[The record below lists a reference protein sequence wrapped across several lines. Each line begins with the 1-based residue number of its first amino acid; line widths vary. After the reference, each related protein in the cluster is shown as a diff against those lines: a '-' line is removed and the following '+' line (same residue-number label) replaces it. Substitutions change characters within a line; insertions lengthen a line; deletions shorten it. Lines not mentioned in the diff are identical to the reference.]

1 MLIHIEPDQAIGHL
15 TSILKTMQDAVFS
28 VELPSRRVVFISKS
42 FERVFGYS
50 IEQFMSDPDF
60 FKRVIHPDD
69 LEYTITMRDRCLK
82 EGYTE
87 LDHRIILPDGQIRW
101 LHRRAWMSYNEHG
114 QPIQVNDTAQDITA
128 RKLAEETLRLNEE
141 KYRSLINS
149 SDAAISMVDENGV
162 YLYLNTIAALPFGVQ
177 PEALVG
183 KKVYDLFPKDQAD
196 QILADVQR
204 VVRGNNGL
212 ILEPQVTINNKTCWF
227 RTSMQP
233 VRDGDGK
240 AYAVLIHA
248 TEITE
253 KKLVEQEILVQNE
266 ILHQSR
272 DLISLSDLDGYITFL
287 NQGGA
292 KMLGAKN
299 PDALLGKHISIFHE
313 ADETKRIFDRY
324 IPYAFAKGYWQG
336 ENRLKSLDGRV
347 MDVDQTI
354 FPIRNTDGIIT
365 RMATIITDITSRKL
379 AEKTLQEAHLLL
391 EERVE
396 QRTLELQQRQTEARE
411 MQFYLT
417 VLHELTLGLAQCN
430 TLDEFYHLAVKQG
443 LELFRFERIGLL
455 LYDNGDAIGTYGTD
469 IHGNIV
475 SESHLRI
482 PKNELPPLFIQAMN
496 PHQRALFADEAT
508 VKLPDGTTHSIQ
520 KIISTLWDK
529 KAVMGWLA
537 TDNLLSKKPF
547 TKTQRDIFPLYAL
560 SVESLLGRKR
570 AEIALRQ
577 SEERYRFLAET
588 IKDVI
593 IKVSPDGIFTFATP
607 STYDLTGHHPS
618 ELIGHPVALFLHP
631 EDLEVAPRIFIE
643 ALEAH
648 RSFFTMEQRLLHRDG
663 HYVWVEV
670 TNTIVFDAHG
680 NLQEVIGIVHDI
692 SQRKQAEEA
701 LRKSIEHEKELVNLK
716 SRFVSMAS
724 HEFRTPLASILA
736 TTDTLTVY
744 RHKMDEEKINSR
756 LNKIRQ
762 QVMHMKEIMDDVL
775 QLARVQAGRMEFNP
789 SQGDLDMLFREIIEE
804 FDIQKEYQGR
814 IIYTH
819 SIQPIITWYDPRL
832 MRQIISNFVSNALK
846 YSPISQPIYI
856 TVQQQN
862 GMVKISFQDSGIGI
876 PADDIKYLFEP
887 FHRATNVGTISGTG
901 LGLSISKQAVELHQ
915 GQIFVESQVGIGT
928 TFTVLIPL
936 KTDNEVLHGENSS
949 G

>member
-1 MLIHIEPDQAIGHL
+1 MLVNINPEQAIQYL
-15 TSILKTMQDAVFS
+15 TSVLNTMQGAIVS
-28 VELPSRRVVFISKS
+28 IALPSYRIILMSKS
-42 FERVFGYS
+42 FEMIFGYS
-50 IEQFMSDPDF
+50 LEDFLSDREL

-69 LEYTITMRDRCLK
+69 LESTLAMRDKCLRD
-82 EGYTE
+82 GYAE
-87 LDHRIILPDGQIRW
+87 HEHRIILPNGQIRW
-101 LHRRAWMSYNEHG
+101 LHRRAWLTYDENG
-114 QPIQVNDTAQDITA
+114 QAIQINDTAQDITT

-149 SDAAISMVDENGV
+149 SDATISMVDANGV
-162 YLYLNTIAALPFGVQ
+162 YLYLNSLAALPFGVS

-183 KKVYDLFPKDQAD
+183 KAIHDLFPKDQAD

-204 VVRGNNGL
+204 VVRDNNGF

-233 VRDGDGK
+233 VRDGEGK

-248 TEITE
+248 SEITE

-292 KMLGAKN
+292 KMIGAKN
-299 PDALLGKHISIFHE
+299 PDALLGKHISLFYDSEEIQQ
-313 ADETKRIFDRY
+313 IFDKY
-324 IPYAFAKGYWQG
+324 IPYAFKNGYWQG
-336 ENRLKSLDGRV
+336 ESRLKSLDGRV
-347 MDVDQTI
+347 MDIDQTI
-354 FPIRNTDGIIT
+354 FPIRNPDGVIT

-379 AEKTLQEAHLLL
+379 AEKTLQEAHILL

-396 QRTLELQQRQTEARE
+396 QRTLELRQRQTEASE

-417 VLHELTLGLAQCN
+417 VLHELTLGLAQCD
-430 TLDEFYHLAVKQG
+430 TLDDFYRLAVKQG
-443 LELFRFERIGLL
+443 LDLFRFERIGLL

-469 IHGNIV
+469 VHGNIV

-482 PKNELPPLFIQAMN
+482 TKDDLPSLFVQSMN
-496 PHQRALFADEAT
+496 PHQRALFADEVVT
-508 VKLPDGTTHSIQ
+508 TLPDGHVVLFP
-520 KIISTLWDK
+520 KIISALWDK
-529 KAVMGWLA
+529 GNVVGWLA
-537 TDNLLSKKPF
+537 TDNFISKKPF

-577 SEERYRFLAET
+577 SEERYRFLAEN
-588 IKDVI
+588 IQDVI
-593 IKVSPDGIFTFATP
+593 AKVTLDGIFTFVTP
-607 STYDLTGHHPS
+607 SCYELSGHTPS
-618 ELIGHPVALFLHP
+618 ELIGNHVSSFNHP
-631 EDLEVAPRIFIE
+631 DDIE
-643 ALEAH
+643 LSANAIIKAIKENKN
-648 RSFFTMEQRLLHRDG
+648 FFTVQQRIRHKDG
-663 HYVWVEV
+663 HYIWVEI
-670 TNTIVFDAHG
+670 TNTIVFDTNG
-680 NLQEVIGIVHDI
+680 IPQEMIGIVHDI

-701 LRKSIEHEKELVNLK
+701 LRKSIEHEKELGNLK

-736 TTDTLTVY
+736 TTETLTMY
-744 RHKMDEEKINSR
+744 RDKMDDDKINAR
-756 LNKIRQ
+756 LDKIRQ

-789 SQGDLDMLFREIIEE
+789 SEGNLDVLFREIIEE
-804 FDIQKEYQGR
+804 FDIQEAYHGR

-846 YSPISQPIYI
+846 YSSLQPIYI
-856 TVQQQN
+856 TVQQLDEV
-862 GMVKISFQDSGIGI
+862 VKISFQDSGIGI
-876 PADDIKYLFEP
+876 PPEDIKYLFEP

-915 GQIFVESQVGIGT
+915 GQILVESQVGIGT
-928 TFTVLIPL
+928 TFTVLIPF
-936 KTDNEVLHGENSS
+936 KTNSEVQYGENS
-949 G
+949 GG